1 MGWSRSHQ
9 QHNRFA
15 SRIPAPV
22 SRRVYV
28 VILFAYQQVLI
39 RYWSFFSAYN
49 NKLIDKEL
57 YTFSNTNNLKAV
69 RRLSTVSLRYYF
81 GIQIATKSTVLPR
94 HCGLDPQ
101 SQNLLKFPTVLL
113 IKSATLFATN
123 FQHSIITT
131 LFFIQQKFVNLLKA
145 IIQTINL
152 IFATTANSVTSL
164 FISGWR
170 SLTNLHHGVLAIIR
184 HFLYPWRH
192 YPLESLSTLLFF
204 ALLFT
209 GLYQLDQLQLFD
221 LPNVESIATQ
231 PTQYSNQIS
240 DRHGTLLYQLYDEEN
255 RIPVSLSEVSPW
267 VLKATVAIED
277 QDFWHHHGF
286 SVRGLARAVMANL
299 QGKPVQGGSTITQQL
314 VKMRLLSNERTF
326 ERKIKELILAVQL
339 EQHFT
344 KPEILEFYLNQVA
357 YGGTTYGIGEAAAYY
372 FGKPASQ
379 LSAAEAALLAGLPAA
394 PSAYTP
400 YGTAPENSLVRQ
412 QEVLRRMKEDGYLS
426 NQDYQLAT
434 AQPLVFKQQRHDM
447 LAPHFV
453 TYVIQRLTDT
463 YGQDQLAQGGLIITT
478 TLDYNLQKKV
488 ESIMRTEMKSLT
500 KYKISNSASL
510 VTNPQ
515 TGEVLSLVGGVDY
528 YDQNNGGQVNVVLRP
543 RQPGSAIKPITYA
556 TAFEQGLSP
565 LTRVVDSP
573 IVFPNPGSQPYAPKN
588 YDGVFHGLVTLRQ
601 ALGSSYNI
609 PAVKVLN
616 QIGVP
621 SLLKKA
627 QAMGITT
634 WTEPERYGLA
644 LTLGGGDVT
653 MLDMA
658 TAYGVLA
665 NAGKKAMLNPIRT
678 IETFDGRIIYQNPCV
693 ISDCPVVPVL
703 DPAVAYQVTHVL
715 KDNNA
720 RIPAFGALSDLFIP
734 NQEVAV
740 KTGTTNSMRDNW
752 TIGYTPNRLVATWVG
767 NNDNSPMSYVASGV
781 TGASPI
787 WNKIMR
793 SLLAQLP
800 EQKFPVPDSV
810 VVTKLCRNEEKL
822 VCGQCQGGSEEAIR
836 VEDLRRFGCGAIADK
851 LLGATVATQSAQL
864 QDDQLKQPFVSQ
876 VDLPNSLTSSAGASI
891 SFDVPANLTTSPN
904 RL

>member
-1 MGWSRSHQ
+1 MGWSLSHQ
-9 QHNRFA
+9 QHTRFA

-28 VILFAYQQVLI
+28 VILIAYWRTLI
-39 RYWSFFSAYN
+39 RYRSIFSANKNSLIN
-49 NKLIDKEL
+49 NEL
-57 YTFSNTNNLKAV
+57 YTFSNTNNLLAI
-69 RRLSTVSLRYYF
+69 RQVSISMFRYYF
-81 GIQIATKSTVLPR
+81 GINFATKSASKVLVTNPI
-94 HCGLDPQ
+94 L
-101 SQNLLKFPTVLL
+101 
-113 IKSATLFATN
+113 AN
-123 FQHSIITT
+123 FQTSIIAS
-131 LFFIQQKFVNLLKA
+131 LFFIQKTFVNLLKA
-145 IIQTINL
+145 IVNTIDL
-152 IFATTANSVTSL
+152 TFATTANSIASL
-164 FISGWR
+164 FISGWQ
-170 SLTNLHHGVLAIIR
+170 SLTNLHHRFITVIR
-184 HFLYPWRH
+184 HALYPWRY
-192 YPLESLSTLLFF
+192 YPLESLSTLLLF
-204 ALLFT
+204 ALILT
-209 GLYQLDQLQLFD
+209 GLYQLDQLRLFD
-221 LPNVESIATQ
+221 LPDVESIATQ
-231 PTQYSNQIS
+231 PTQYANQIL

-255 RIPVSLSEVSPW
+255 RVPVTLSEVSPW

-286 SVRGLARAVMANL
+286 SVRGLSRAVMANV
-299 QGKPVQGGSTITQQL
+299 QGKSIQGGSTITQQL

-344 KPEILEFYLNQVA
+344 KPEILELYLNQVA
-357 YGGTTYGIGEAAAYY
+357 YGGTTYGIGEAAAHY

-400 YGTAPENSLVRQ
+400 YGTAPENSLIRQ

-426 NQDYQLAT
+426 NNDYQLAT

-453 TYVIQRLTDT
+453 TYVIQRLSDT
-463 YGQDQLAQGGLIITT
+463 YGQEQLAQGGLIITT

-488 ESIMRTEMKSLT
+488 ENILSNEMKSLA
-500 KYKISNSASL
+500 KYRISNSASL

-528 YDQNNGGQVNVVLRP
+528 YDQDNGGQVNVVLRP

-565 LTRVVDSP
+565 LTRVNDSP

-621 SLLKKA
+621 TLLKKA

-693 ISDCPVVPVL
+693 VSDCPVVPVL

-720 RIPAFGALSDLFIP
+720 RTPAFGALSDLFIP

-740 KTGTTNSMRDNW
+740 KTGTTNNMRDNW
-752 TIGYTPNRLVATWVG
+752 TIGYTPSRLVATWVG

-793 SLLAQLP
+793 TLLTQLP

-810 VVTKLCRNEEKL
+810 VVTKLCRS
-822 VCGQCQGGSEEAIR
+822 GSEEAIR
-836 VEDLRRFGCGAIADK
+836 VDDLRRFGCGALANN
-851 LLGATVATQSAQL
+851 LLEPTTATKSGSAII
-864 QDDQLKQPFVSQ
+864 
-876 VDLPNSLTSSAGASI
+876 SLDFPTT
-891 SFDVPANLTTSPN
+891 LTPQPN